1 MSSTVESNQWGSGGV
16 RISVLNK
23 TTGAQGEQKPTVG
36 VVSLAATL
44 SNQAQFESRIC
55 WTFVDVLLY
64 SLTLV
69 GVDASLLKIFWTES
83 KKKKHAMGLSL
94 PNENK

>member
-55 WTFVDVLLY
+55 
-64 SLTLV
+64 
-69 GVDASLLKIFWTES
+69 
-83 KKKKHAMGLSL
+83 
-94 PNENK
+94 